1 MRSFGML
8 TARAFWMVR
17 RNTGLDAGSVP
28 PAFTTMVMSFA
39 MRANC
44 FAMRFHRANIVCFRT
59 SKIRPMGWMV
69 HERQGA
75 CQPRLTWASSM
86 ERVNEGRNIAPRRG
100 GRKPNT
106 MSRSPRDNHPGAYSM
121 ISPNRFFAIAVG
133 VLLIS
138 ASLALPQG
146 SRAAD
151 APGKALVALY
161 RVAPG
166 KHLDFLKWMAARE
179 AVDKEAGMPATQWYM
194 HTNGD
199 SWDFLAIA
207 PALTEAQQAKV
218 DALATKK
225 GLKTGLQASLEFR

>member
-1 MRSFGML
+1 
-8 TARAFWMVR
+8 
-17 RNTGLDAGSVP
+17 
-28 PAFTTMVMSFA
+28 
-39 MRANC
+39 
-44 FAMRFHRANIVCFRT
+44 
-59 SKIRPMGWMV
+59 
-69 HERQGA
+69 
-75 CQPRLTWASSM
+75 
-86 ERVNEGRNIAPRRG
+86 
-100 GRKPNT
+100 
-106 MSRSPRDNHPGAYSM
+106 M
-121 ISPNRFFAIAVG
+121 IFPNRFFVIAVG

-151 APGKALVALY
+151 AQGKALVALY

-179 AVDKEAGMPATQWYM
+179 AVDKELGMPATQWYM

-199 SWDFLAIA
+199 SWDFVAIA

-225 GLKTGLQASLEFR
+225 GLKTGLQASLEFRQFVSTHTDTFVNGPTTATQLVQQAQGH

>member
-1 MRSFGML
+1 MIFSNRS
-8 TARAFWMVR
+8 
-17 RNTGLDAGSVP
+17 
-28 PAFTTMVMSFA
+28 
-39 MRANC
+39 
-44 FAMRFHRANIVCFRT
+44 
-59 SKIRPMGWMV
+59 
-69 HERQGA
+69 
-75 CQPRLTWASSM
+75 
-86 ERVNEGRNIAPRRG
+86 
-100 GRKPNT
+100 
-106 MSRSPRDNHPGAYSM
+106 
-121 ISPNRFFAIAVG
+121 FAIAVG

-138 ASLALPQG
+138 AFVALPQG

-151 APGKALVALY
+151 AQGKALVALY

-179 AVDKEAGMPATQWYM
+179 AVDKELGVPATQWYM

-225 GLKTGLQASLEFR
+225 GLKTGLQASLEFRQFVSSHTDTFVNGPTTATQLVQQAQGH

>member
-1 MRSFGML
+1 
-8 TARAFWMVR
+8 
-17 RNTGLDAGSVP
+17 
-28 PAFTTMVMSFA
+28 
-39 MRANC
+39 
-44 FAMRFHRANIVCFRT
+44 
-59 SKIRPMGWMV
+59 
-69 HERQGA
+69 
-75 CQPRLTWASSM
+75 
-86 ERVNEGRNIAPRRG
+86 
-100 GRKPNT
+100 
-106 MSRSPRDNHPGAYSM
+106 M

-218 DALATKK
+218 DALAAKK
-225 GLKTGLQASLEFR
+225 GSRPDCRHHWSSASS

>member
-1 MRSFGML
+1 
-8 TARAFWMVR
+8 
-17 RNTGLDAGSVP
+17 
-28 PAFTTMVMSFA
+28 
-39 MRANC
+39 
-44 FAMRFHRANIVCFRT
+44 
-59 SKIRPMGWMV
+59 
-69 HERQGA
+69 
-75 CQPRLTWASSM
+75 
-86 ERVNEGRNIAPRRG
+86 
-100 GRKPNT
+100 
-106 MSRSPRDNHPGAYSM
+106 M
-121 ISPNRFFAIAVG
+121 ISRNRFFAIAVG

-151 APGKALVALY
+151 AQGRALVSLY

-179 AVDKEAGMPATQWYM
+179 TVDKEAGMPATQWYM

-199 SWDFLAIA
+199 SWDFVAIA

-225 GLKTGLQASLEFR
+225 GLKTGLQASLEFRQFVSTHTDTFVDGPTTATQLVQQAQGH

>member
-1 MRSFGML
+1 
-8 TARAFWMVR
+8 
-17 RNTGLDAGSVP
+17 
-28 PAFTTMVMSFA
+28 
-39 MRANC
+39 
-44 FAMRFHRANIVCFRT
+44 
-59 SKIRPMGWMV
+59 
-69 HERQGA
+69 
-75 CQPRLTWASSM
+75 
-86 ERVNEGRNIAPRRG
+86 
-100 GRKPNT
+100 
-106 MSRSPRDNHPGAYSM
+106 M

-161 RVAPG
+161 QVAPG

-207 PALTEAQQAKV
+207 PALTEAQQASARDLLRRMTAV
-218 DALATKK
+218 GHDGRLTRRPVSRHRTPMRS
-225 GLKTGLQASLEFR
+225 GGSTPP

>member
-1 MRSFGML
+1 
-8 TARAFWMVR
+8 
-17 RNTGLDAGSVP
+17 
-28 PAFTTMVMSFA
+28 
-39 MRANC
+39 
-44 FAMRFHRANIVCFRT
+44 
-59 SKIRPMGWMV
+59 
-69 HERQGA
+69 
-75 CQPRLTWASSM
+75 
-86 ERVNEGRNIAPRRG
+86 
-100 GRKPNT
+100 
-106 MSRSPRDNHPGAYSM
+106 M

-138 ASLALPQG
+138 ASVALPQG

-199 SWDFLAIA
+199 SWDFVAIA
-207 PALTEAQQAKV
+207 PALSEAQQAKV

-225 GLKTGLQASLEFR
+225 GLKTGLQASLEFRQFVSVHTDTFVNGPTSATQLVQEAQGH